1 MINKMVIANSQ
12 QKYTLKQ
19 HYLLFKIC
27 IMKDQ
32 GTEAYYKTYTQNY
45 IMAPAVIKT

>member
-19 HYLLFKIC
+19 HYSFFKIC
-27 IMKDQ
+27 IAKDE
-32 GTEAYYKTYTQNY
+32 GAEAYYKTYT
-45 IMAPAVIKT
+45 